1 MTTPDCGMLLGGD
14 QDLLRRNHE
23 KFLAQPVDLDLSRE
37 PFAPFGEY
45 QRTIANP
52 VEVRGPGTFFGK
64 ATRTIRFE
72 PSEKEGWWFRR
83 SDLSDCLPTEVSIR
97 NVWTTGEVVS
107 NIVLRSGSPHN
118 YVRMVEHIVSLKAGL
133 GIDNLCVTLDSGDPP
148 IFNRGSMDLVEALEK
163 ACVTNTQKSARCV
176 TVKEPVALV
185 APHGGF
191 LLFAPCAGGP
201 PRLDLDVAIAF
212 PNAIGQQRIRLPVTY
227 DHFRT
232 GAEARTNTT
241 AAKKFY
247 CQTIGKL
254 FADVRNLGYT
264 EENVLVAGRK
274 RYVNEP
280 HLMHGEKSLEAAW
293 HRACLDLM
301 AAVALIDS
309 GRFVGKITSF
319 KAGHSL
325 DVQMITR
332 LYLRDL
338 LTAYDG

>member
-1 MTTPDCGMLLGGD
+1 MTIQDCGMLLGGD
-14 QDLLRRNHE
+14 QDLLRKNHE
-23 KFLAQPVDLDLSRE
+23 QFLAQPVDLDLSGE
-37 PFAPFGEY
+37 VYVPFGEF
-45 QRTIANP
+45 QRTISTP

-72 PSEKEGWWFRR
+72 PTDKEGWWVRR
-83 SDLSDCLPTEVSIR
+83 SDLPDCLPTEVSIR

-118 YVRMVEHIVSLKAGL
+118 YVRMVEHIIALKAGL
-133 GIDNLCVTLDSGDPP
+133 GIDNLCVVLDSGDPP
-148 IFNRGSMDLVEALEK
+148 IFNRGSLDLVEALEK
-163 ACVTNTQKSARCV
+163 ACITNTSARARYV
-176 TVKEPVALV
+176 TVREPVALV

-191 LLFAPCAGGP
+191 LLLAPCPGGP

-227 DHFRT
+227 DHFRK

-241 AAKKFY
+241 AAKKIW
-247 CQTIGKL
+247 CQTIGKI

-264 EENVLVAGRK
+264 EENVLVAGRH

-280 HLMHGEKSLEAAW
+280 HLLHGDKSLEAAW

-301 AAVALIDS
+301 AAVSLIDA
-309 GRFVGKITSF
+309 GRFVGRITSY
-319 KAGHSL
+319 KAGHAL

-332 LYLRDL
+332 LYLNDL
-338 LTAYDG
+338 LTEYEG